1 MNCIVNKNKNN
12 YFLSFTFFLILI
24 FIISLVAP
32 KKIIAIII
40 LYLLY
45 LLSNFFETKLV
56 KVCVVND
63 LIEIEYI
70 HLFKK
75 KAIKIHRK
83 NIESKFKST
92 ILYGGYDYVF
102 FWIIYV
108 NNIQKAEFTIR
119 KYDLDVDKLKE
130 LIGYEN

>member
-102 FWIIYV
+102 FCVVYLGI
-108 NNIQKAEFTIR
+108 E
-119 KYDLDVDKLKE
+119 
-130 LIGYEN
+130 